1 MAAGT
6 LYVVATPMGNVTD
19 LTERARETL
28 QQVDRVFCADT
39 RVTGKLLA
47 SLGVTA
53 PLEPFHDMNGA
64 RAHGRALEFLEAGER
79 LALVT
84 DGGTPGIA
92 DAGHQLVAAVRE
104 QFGAGAAIVPVPGVS
119 PVTAILSVSGF
130 PADRFVFLGY
140 PPAVKGR
147 STFFRD
153 LAAEPRTIVL
163 YESSTRLDDTLAD
176 LDRVAP
182 DRAMV
187 LGRELTTLF
196 EDVVVGEAAALR
208 QWLKSGPNRTQGV
221 FTLAV
226 GPMKETS

>member
-6 LYVVATPMGNVTD
+6 LYVVATPMGNAAD
-19 LTERARETL
+19 LTERARDIL
-28 QQVDRVFCADT
+28 KQVDRVFCADT
-39 RVTGKLLA
+39 RVTAKLLA
-47 SLGVTA
+47 SLDVTA

-64 RAHGRALEFLEAGER
+64 RAHGRALEFLEAGEK

-84 DGGTPGIA
+84 DGGTPGVA
-92 DAGHQLVAAVRE
+92 DAGHQLVAAVRA
-104 QFGAGAAIVPVPGVS
+104 QFGSAATIVPVPGVS

-130 PADRFVFLGY
+130 QADRFVFLGY
-140 PPAVKGR
+140 PPAVKAR

-153 LAAEPRTIVL
+153 LAAEPRTVVL
-163 YESSTRLDDTLAD
+163 YEISVRLDETLSD

-182 DRAMV
+182 ERPIV

-196 EDVVVGEAAALR
+196 EDVVAGEAATLR

-221 FTLAV
+221 FALAI
-226 GPMKETS
+226 GPQ

>member
-6 LYVVATPMGNVTD
+6 LYVVATPIGNAAD
-19 LTERARETL
+19 LTDRAREIL
-28 QQVDRVFCADT
+28 KQVDRIFCADT
-39 RVTGKLLA
+39 RLTGKLLA

-64 RAHGRALEFLEAGER
+64 RAHGRALEFLEAGEQ

-84 DGGTPGIA
+84 DDGTPGIA
-92 DAGHQLVAAVRE
+92 DAGHQLIAAVRE
-104 QFGAGAAIVPVPGVS
+104 QCGTRVAIVPVPGVS

-130 PADRFVFLGY
+130 AADRFVFLGF

-153 LAAEPRTIVL
+153 LATEPRTIVF
-163 YESSTRLDDTLAD
+163 YESSTRLDETLGE

-182 DRAMV
+182 DRPLV

-196 EDVVVGEAAALR
+196 EDIVVGEAATL
-208 QWLKSGPNRTQGV
+208 QHWLKNGPNRTQGL
-221 FTLAV
+221 FTLAL
-226 GPMKETS
+226 GPL